1 MHKKGFTLLE
11 LIISIVIISLLT
23 AIGSI
28 GYTDIIQNARN
39 AKRKSDLRELQLA
52 IEKYYQDQGAYP
64 DTSGQ
69 PICSFDHPTDYI
81 PDLVSDGYIQ
91 KLPQDPTVGR
101 KNQSDRKSTRLNSSH
116 MSIS

>member
-52 IEKYYQDQGAYP
+52 IEKYYQDNGAYP

-69 PICSFDHPTDYI
+69 GYCSYSYPNSYV
-81 PDLVSDGYIQ
+81 PNLVSDGYIQ
-91 KLPQDPTVGR
+91 KLPQDPTVGH
-101 KNQSDRKSTRLNSSH
+101 KNQSTAFCA
-116 MSIS
+116 MSPATT